1 MDLLVHQVR
10 LIQLIQTKLWN
21 MLIISMTKT
30 LFTIKNIGNYL
41 KIENIDDALKLDILS
56 NSWVPLT
63 SYNFKN
69 DLKSEKARP
78 F

>member
-1 MDLLVHQVR
+1 
-10 LIQLIQTKLWN
+10 
-21 MLIISMTKT
+21 MTKT